1 MDHFSH
7 FFKEYLCAETKEI
20 KRKAFCEIS
29 SNLPP
34 LDKHVFKGIN
44 CATHLLVPGTS
55 VFFRVSF
62 HFQRSPE
69 IVYCFVFLSNGSSK

>member
-1 MDHFSH
+1 MP
-7 FFKEYLCAETKEI
+7 YI
-20 KRKAFCEIS
+20 CEIS

-55 VFFRVSF
+55 VFFRVPVFTFSVHQRLCTVSF
-62 HFQRSPE
+62 FFPMGRQSRCSGCKE
-69 IVYCFVFLSNGSSK
+69 LGSAHDFGRPGK